1 MQFHY
6 WDYVPF
12 FEMNDEQLRY
22 HVGKL
27 MKYKKIHCL
36 QEEALT
42 NAQTA
47 NQNVW

>member
-1 MQFHY
+1 MFAGFEIEG
-6 WDYVPF
+6 PF
-12 FEMNDEQLRY
+12 YTFERVGDEKY
-22 HVGKL
+22 THP
-27 MKYKKIHCL
+27 YKKFHCL